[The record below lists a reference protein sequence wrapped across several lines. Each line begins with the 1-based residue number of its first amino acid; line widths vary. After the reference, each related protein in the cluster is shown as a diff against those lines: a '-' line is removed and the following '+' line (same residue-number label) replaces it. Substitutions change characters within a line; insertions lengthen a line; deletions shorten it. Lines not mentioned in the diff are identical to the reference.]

1 MKLMRL
7 KEDHISLVKLIAMLR
22 SLTPLVKIIRKR
34 KGMLMAAEKRG
45 FCLNSSGFLNEK

>member
-7 KEDHISLVKLIAMLR
+7 KEGHISFVKLIAILR
-22 SLTPLVKIIRKR
+22 LLTPLLKIIRKR

-45 FCLNSSGFLNEK
+45 FCLNSSGFLSEK